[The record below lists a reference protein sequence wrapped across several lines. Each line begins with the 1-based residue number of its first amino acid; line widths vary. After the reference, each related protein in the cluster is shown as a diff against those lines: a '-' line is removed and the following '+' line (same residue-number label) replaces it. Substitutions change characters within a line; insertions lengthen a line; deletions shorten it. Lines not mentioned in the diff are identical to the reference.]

1 MFFKRQIVK
10 LMNPSFSF
18 IAAAVME
25 QGAYRRCYE
34 YVVRLQILDEIESFA
49 KIEPTAENMENMF
62 MQWKTRLEYS
72 QYSLSNLEPV
82 LKIRRTLLNL
92 GTEQFPSLKI
102 VLKNQLG
109 ECWLTSAKVARKA
122 GQLNKAYRYM
132 NPYKNFTKF
141 VLRKIMNSVN

>member
-1 MFFKRQIVK
+1 
-10 LMNPSFSF
+10 
-18 IAAAVME
+18 ME

-49 KIEPTAENMENMF
+49 KIEPTAEAMENMF
-62 MQWKTRLEYS
+62 TQWKKRLEYS

-102 VLKNQLG
+102 VLKVSSLL
-109 ECWLTSAKVARKA
+109 WLNINSIYFHVISDIFFCVNNCYKTFTRSIYDIFKSKYVRQK
-122 GQLNKAYRYM
+122 LRDNKL
-132 NPYKNFTKF
+132 T
-141 VLRKIMNSVN
+141 LKILTLHTLD

>member
-1 MFFKRQIVK
+1 MYYLNLLLSLLFI
-10 LMNPSFSF
+10 

-49 KIEPTAENMENMF
+49 KIEPTAEAMENMF
-62 MQWKTRLEYS
+62 TQWKKRLEYS

-102 VLKNQLG
+102 VLKVSSLLCGLISSQFI
-109 ECWLTSAKVARKA
+109 
-122 GQLNKAYRYM
+122 
-132 NPYKNFTKF
+132 FT
-141 VLRKIMNSVN
+141 

>member
-1 MFFKRQIVK
+1 
-10 LMNPSFSF
+10 
-18 IAAAVME
+18 ME

-49 KIEPTAENMENMF
+49 KIEPTAEAMENMF
-62 MQWKTRLEYS
+62 TQWKKRLEYS

-102 VLKNQLG
+102 VLKVSSLL
-109 ECWLTSAKVARKA
+109 WLNINSIYFHVISDIFFII
-122 GQLNKAYRYM
+122 
-132 NPYKNFTKF
+132 FTVKCPLELTF
-141 VLRKIMNSVN
+141 SKIYHNSFREIELT